1 MAASSPTEKSVADLI
16 KQLERA
22 RAETQSYSETWDDVG
37 RKIKNSINP
46 LKAVEKNL
54 EAQSLVVGKL
64 SAELAEL
71 ERQRVEEKKD
81 VADII
86 SKKEQELA
94 LAEKQLSATKRQA
107 TVMALAYDT
116 LIKLVDAY
124 DKYDKLLADNAVKQ
138 GISRVQSEKQAVIMQ
153 RIVASSTSLV
163 VNLTEALEAVAELN
177 NNLGVMAAEYMPQV
191 AMRAAELSQS
201 IGISATDS
209 AQFFATLGE
218 IGNTS
223 LQAQQN
229 MAGVADA
236 AAKAAGV
243 PLGKVIKD
251 VSGASSSVRT
261 IFKGNTI
268 ELIKQAA
275 ELRKIGSSLDQA
287 AKSAESLLNFESSV
301 GAELKAS
308 ALLGQ
313 NINFNQSRRLFFE
326 GKIAEGE
333 KALQKELER
342 VGDIDKLNY
351 FQRKALSELTGKD
364 INELQKI
371 GSLKKTQQKIDQDN
385 PDLAKERLKLEKELA
400 KISGS
405 KVEQEKRANE
415 LAAIENVAKQRT
427 AILDAQKEQAML
439 ALGKAMKPLMDLVR
453 FVQISFFKLLAT
465 IADFGGPAGI
475 VIAGLAGL
483 TIAFFTF
490 KKGIKLVAD
499 FLADAMGNAAQKV
512 GEGIGKGL
520 EGIGKG
526 LRNFGRSVQFLVIPP
541 MAILAIGVITLA
553 LIGLGYALKLI
564 GQGIGAAA
572 PAIAAISTLFLGLAS
587 ILADT
592 LMKVLD
598 KLPELLGSVTTNLVK
613 LAFVGPGLV
622 VAALG
627 VGAMGYA
634 LGVLNVSLRLFPLG
648 TLTNITT
655 QLTAMSAAASGLS
668 LTIES
673 LKSLKELSGFKV
685 PNLNINIDVGRLT
698 NITTQLTAMSAA
710 AEGVSL
716 AVSSLKELSGVKLPN
731 LDISIDTAAINS
743 LAKTNE
749 AKREETAMLR
759 QGIDLVAQKID
770 VLTGMMA
777 SGKIAVYMDRVKVSK
792 ELAEGTL
799 KFGVSGQATNAI

>member
-153 RIVASSTSLV
+153 RIVASSTNLV

-333 KALQKELER
+333 KALQKELEKA
-342 VGDIDKLNY
+342 GDIDKLNY

-415 LAAIENVAKQRT
+415 LAAIGEVAKERSK
-427 AILDAQKEQAML
+427 IIDAQKEQAML

-453 FVQISFFKLLAT
+453 FVEISFFKLLAT

-483 TIAFFTF
+483 TIAFFAF
-490 KKGIKLVAD
+490 KKGVKLVAD

-572 PAIAAISTLFLGLAS
+572 PAITAISTLFLGLAS

-648 TLTNITT
+648 KLTNITT

-673 LKSLKELSGFKV
+673 LKSLKGLSGFKV

>member
-1 MAASSPTEKSVADLI
+1 MASSTPTEKSVSDLI

-37 RKIKNSINP
+37 RKIKNSVNP
-46 LKAVEKNL
+46 LKDVEKKL
-54 EAQSLVVGKL
+54 EAQSILVGQL
-64 SAELAEL
+64 SANLAEL
-71 ERQRVEEKKD
+71 ERQRDEEGQQNQHVIDQKRY
-81 VADII
+81 
-86 SKKEQELA
+86 QLA
-94 LAEKQLSATKRQA
+94 LAEQQLSVLKRQA
-107 TVMALAYDT
+107 TVMSLMYDT
-116 LIKLVDAY
+116 IVKLVDAY

-153 RIVASSTSLV
+153 RIVASSTNLV
-163 VNLTEALEAVAELN
+163 VNLQEALEAVAELN

-191 AMRAAELSQS
+191 VERAAQLSQS
-201 IGISATDS
+201 IGISATES

-261 IFKGNTI
+261 IFRGNTI

-371 GSLKKTQQKIDQDN
+371 SSLKKTQQKIDQEN

-400 KISGS
+400 KVAGS
-405 KVEQEKRANE
+405 EVEQKKRANE
-415 LAAIENVAKQRT
+415 LAAIENVAKTRT

-439 ALGKAMKPLMDLVR
+439 ALGKAMKPLMDIVR
-453 FVQISFFKLLAT
+453 AVQIVFFKLLAT

-483 TIAFFTF
+483 TIAFFAF
-490 KKGIKLVAD
+490 KKGVKLVAD

-526 LRNFGRSVQFLVIPP
+526 LRNFGRSVQFLIIPP
-541 MAILAIGVITLA
+541 PAILAIGVITLA

-564 GQGIGAAA
+564 GQGIGAVA

-613 LAFVGPGLV
+613 LALVGPGLV
-622 VAALG
+622 LAAAG

-634 LGVLNVSLRLFPLG
+634 LGALNVSLRLFPL
-648 TLTNITT
+648 
-655 QLTAMSAAASGLS
+655 
-668 LTIES
+668 
-673 LKSLKELSGFKV
+673 
-685 PNLNINIDVGRLT
+685 DRLT

-716 AVSSLKELSGVKLPN
+716 AVGSLKELSGVKLPN
-731 LDISIDTAAINS
+731 LDISIDTEAINA

-749 AKREETAMLR
+749 AKRDETAMLK
-759 QGIDLVAQKID
+759 QGIDLVAQRID
-770 VLTGMMA
+770 VLTSMMA
-777 SGKIAVYMDRVKVSK
+777 AGKIAVYMDRVKVSK

>member
-1 MAASSPTEKSVADLI
+1 MAATTPTEKSVADLI
-16 KQLERA
+16 KQLEKA
-22 RAETQSYSETWDDVG
+22 RAETQAYSETWDDVG

-46 LKAVEKNL
+46 LKDVEKKL
-54 EAQSLVVGKL
+54 EAQSILVGQL
-64 SAELAEL
+64 SANIAEL
-71 ERQRVEEKKD
+71 ERQRDEEGQQNQHVIDQKRY
-81 VADII
+81 
-86 SKKEQELA
+86 QLA
-94 LAEKQLSATKRQA
+94 LAEQQLSALKRQA
-107 TVMALAYDT
+107 TVMSLMYDT

-138 GISRVQSEKQAVIMQ
+138 GISRVQSEKQAIIMQ
-153 RIVASSTSLV
+153 RIVASSTNLV

-177 NNLGVMAAEYMPQV
+177 NNLGVMAAEYMPSV
-191 AMRAAELSQS
+191 AERAAQLSQS
-201 IGISATDS
+201 IGIGATES

-251 VSGASSSVRT
+251 VSSASSNVRT
-261 IFKGNTI
+261 IFRGNTV

-333 KALQKELER
+333 KALQRELEK

-371 GSLKKTQQKIDQDN
+371 SSLKKTQQKIDQDN
-385 PDLAKERLKLEKELA
+385 PDLAKERLKLEKELE
-400 KISGS
+400 KVSGS
-405 KVEQEKRANE
+405 RVEQEKRANE
-415 LAAIENVAKQRT
+415 LVALENVAKERT
-427 AILDAQKEQAML
+427 KILDAQKEQAML

-453 FVQISFFKLLAT
+453 AVQIAFFKLLAT
-465 IADFGGPAGI
+465 IADFGGPAGV

-483 TIAFFTF
+483 TLAFFAF
-490 KKGIKLVAD
+490 KKGVKVVAD

-526 LRNFGRSVQFLVIPP
+526 LRNFGRSVQFLIIPP
-541 MAILAIGVITLA
+541 PAILAIGVITLA

-564 GQGIGAAA
+564 GEGIGAAA
-572 PAIAAISTLFLGLAS
+572 PAIQAISTLFLGLAS

-598 KLPELLGSVTTNLVK
+598 KLPELLGSVATNLFK
-613 LAFVGPGLV
+613 LAVVGPGLI
-622 VAALG
+622 AAAVG
-627 VGAMGYA
+627 VGAFGYA
-634 LGVLNVSLRLFPLG
+634 LAGLNVSLRLFPL
-648 TLTNITT
+648 
-655 QLTAMSAAASGLS
+655 
-668 LTIES
+668 
-673 LKSLKELSGFKV
+673 
-685 PNLNINIDVGRLT
+685 DRLT

-731 LDISIDTAAINS
+731 LEISIDTDAINA

-749 AKREETAMLR
+749 AKREETASLR

-770 VLTGMMA
+770 VLTNMMA
-777 SGKIAVYMDRVKVSK
+777 AGKIAVYMDRVKVSK

-799 KFGVSGQATNAI
+799 KFGVSGQATNAF

>member
-1 MAASSPTEKSVADLI
+1 MAAPTPTEKSVADLI

-46 LKAVEKNL
+46 LKDVEKKL
-54 EAQSLVVGKL
+54 EAQSILVGQL
-64 SAELAEL
+64 SANLAEL
-71 ERQRVEEKKD
+71 ERQRDEEGQQNQQVIDQKRY
-81 VADII
+81 
-86 SKKEQELA
+86 QLA
-94 LAEKQLSATKRQA
+94 LAEQQLSALKRQA
-107 TVMALAYDT
+107 TVMSLMYDT
-116 LIKLVDAY
+116 IVKLVDAY

-153 RIVASSTSLV
+153 RIVASSTNLV
-163 VNLTEALEAVAELN
+163 VNLQEALEAVAELN

-191 AMRAAELSQS
+191 VERAAQLSQS
-201 IGISATDS
+201 IGISATES

-261 IFKGNTI
+261 IFRGNTI

-371 GSLKKTQQKIDQDN
+371 SSLKKTQQKIDQEN
-385 PDLAKERLKLEKELA
+385 PNLAKERLKLEKELA
-400 KISGS
+400 KVAGS
-405 KVEQEKRANE
+405 EVEQKKRANE
-415 LAAIENVAKQRT
+415 LAAIENVAKTRT

-439 ALGKAMKPLMDLVR
+439 ALGKAMKPLMDIVR
-453 FVQISFFKLLAT
+453 AVQIVFFKLLAT

-483 TIAFFTF
+483 TIAFFAF
-490 KKGIKLVAD
+490 KKGVKLVAD

-526 LRNFGRSVQFLVIPP
+526 LRNFGRSVQFLIIPP
-541 MAILAIGVITLA
+541 PAILAIGVITLA

-613 LAFVGPGLV
+613 LALVGPGLV
-622 VAALG
+622 VAAAG

-634 LGVLNVSLRLFPLG
+634 LGALNVSLRLFPL
-648 TLTNITT
+648 
-655 QLTAMSAAASGLS
+655 
-668 LTIES
+668 
-673 LKSLKELSGFKV
+673 
-685 PNLNINIDVGRLT
+685 DRLT
-698 NITTQLTAMSAA
+698 NITTQLTAMSVA

-716 AVSSLKELSGVKLPN
+716 AVGSLKELSGVKLPN
-731 LDISIDTAAINS
+731 LDISIDTEAINA

-749 AKREETAMLR
+749 AKRDETAMLK
-759 QGIDLVAQKID
+759 QGIDLVAQRID
-770 VLTGMMA
+770 VLTSMMA
-777 SGKIAVYMDRVKVSK
+777 AGKIAVYMDRVKVSK

>member
-1 MAASSPTEKSVADLI
+1 MAAPTPTEKSVADLI
-16 KQLERA
+16 KQLEKA
-22 RAETQSYSETWDDVG
+22 RAETQSYSETWADVG

-46 LKAVEKNL
+46 LKDVEKKL
-54 EAQSLVVGKL
+54 EAQSILVGQL
-64 SAELAEL
+64 SANLAEL
-71 ERQRVEEKKD
+71 ERQRDEEGQQNQHVIDQKRY
-81 VADII
+81 
-86 SKKEQELA
+86 QLA
-94 LAEKQLSATKRQA
+94 LAEQQLSVLKRQA
-107 TVMALAYDT
+107 TVMSLMYDT
-116 LIKLVDAY
+116 LIKLIDAY

-138 GISRVQSEKQAVIMQ
+138 GISRVQSEKQAIIMQ

-163 VNLTEALEAVAELN
+163 VNLQEALEAVAELN
-177 NNLGVMAAEYMPQV
+177 NNLGVMAAEYMPMV
-191 AMRAAELSQS
+191 AQRAAELSQS
-201 IGISATDS
+201 IGISATES

-251 VSGASSSVRT
+251 VSGASSNVRT
-261 IFKGNTI
+261 IFRGNTI

-371 GSLKKTQQKIDQDN
+371 SSLKKTQQKIDQEN

-400 KISGS
+400 KVAGS
-405 KVEQEKRANE
+405 EVEQKKRANE
-415 LAAIENVAKQRT
+415 LAAIENVAKTRT

-439 ALGKAMKPLMDLVR
+439 ALGKAMKPLMDIVR
-453 FVQISFFKLLAT
+453 AVQIVFFKLLAT

-475 VIAGLAGL
+475 VIAGLTGL
-483 TIAFFTF
+483 TIAFFAF
-490 KKGIKLVAD
+490 KKGVKLVAD

-526 LRNFGRSVQFLVIPP
+526 LRNFGRSVQFLIIPP
-541 MAILAIGVITLA
+541 PAILAIGVITLA

-613 LAFVGPGLV
+613 LALVGPGLV
-622 VAALG
+622 LAAAG

-634 LGVLNVSLRLFPLG
+634 LGALNVSLRLFPL
-648 TLTNITT
+648 
-655 QLTAMSAAASGLS
+655 
-668 LTIES
+668 
-673 LKSLKELSGFKV
+673 
-685 PNLNINIDVGRLT
+685 DRLT

-716 AVSSLKELSGVKLPN
+716 AVGSLKELSGVKLPN
-731 LDISIDTAAINS
+731 LDISIDTEAINA

-749 AKREETAMLR
+749 AKRDETAMLK

-770 VLTGMMA
+770 VLTSMMA
-777 SGKIAVYMDRVKVSK
+777 AGKIAVYMDRVKVSK

>member
-1 MAASSPTEKSVADLI
+1 MADDKSTKELLD
-16 KQLERA
+16 QLKKVQKEMKEA
-22 RAETQSYSETWDDVG
+22 REEAAGWGESLAEAGKKFVD
-37 RKIKNSINP
+37 SINP
-46 LKAVEKNL
+46 AVSVKKKINDLEKDALSLKDKESDILKELEGLQGQAKVDKENELKANLANQKLLKNQL
-54 EAQSLVVGKL
+54 ESEQKKL
-64 SAELAEL
+64 S
-71 ERQRVEEKKD
+71 
-81 VADII
+81 
-86 SKKEQELA
+86 
-94 LAEKQLSATKRQA
+94 
-107 TVMALAYDT
+107 VMMIAYD
-116 LIKLVDAY
+116 IVSKLVDAY

-138 GISRVQSEKQAVIMQ
+138 GISRVESEKQAVIMQ
-153 RIVASSTSLV
+153 RVVASSTNLV
-163 VNLTEALEAVAELN
+163 VNLQEALESVAELN

-191 AMRAAELSQS
+191 AERAAQLSQS
-201 IGISATDS
+201 IGISAAES
-209 AQFFATLGE
+209 AQFFTTLGE

-251 VSGASSSVRT
+251 VSGASASVRT
-261 IFKGNTI
+261 IFRGNTT

-308 ALLGQ
+308 ALLGK

-333 KALQKELER
+333 KALQAELER

-371 GSLKKTQQKIDQDN
+371 SSLKKTQQKIDQEN

-400 KISGS
+400 KVTGS
-405 KVEQEKRANE
+405 EVEQKKRANE
-415 LAAIENVAKQRT
+415 LAAIENVAKTRT

-439 ALGKAMKPLMDLVR
+439 ALGKAMKPIMDLVR
-453 FVQISFFKLLAT
+453 EVQIVFFKLLAT
-465 IADFGGPAGI
+465 IADFGGPAGV

-483 TIAFFTF
+483 TIAFFAF
-490 KKGIKLVAD
+490 KKGVKVVAD

-526 LRNFGRSVQFLVIPP
+526 LRNFGRSVRFLVIPP
-541 MAILAIGVITLA
+541 QAILAIGVITLA

-572 PAIAAISTLFLGLAS
+572 PAIAALSTLFLGLAS

-613 LAFVGPGLV
+613 LALVGPGLV
-622 VAALG
+622 VAAAG
-627 VGAMGYA
+627 IGAMGFA
-634 LGVLNVSLRLFPLG
+634 LGGLNVSLSLFRLG
-648 TLTNITT
+648 RLTDITT
-655 QLTAMSAAASGLS
+655 QLTAMSAAA
-668 LTIES
+668 
-673 LKSLKELSGFKV
+673 
-685 PNLNINIDVGRLT
+685 
-698 NITTQLTAMSAA
+698 A
-710 AEGVSL
+710 GVSL

-731 LDISIDTAAINS
+731 LDININAEAINA

-749 AKREETAMLR
+749 AKQEETAMLK
-759 QGIDLVAQKID
+759 QGIDLVAQKLD

-777 SGKIAVYMDRVKVSK
+777 AGKIAVYMDRVKVSK

-799 KFGVSGQATNAI
+799 KFGVSGQATNLV

>member
-1 MAASSPTEKSVADLI
+1 MADDKSTKELLD
-16 KQLERA
+16 QLRKVQKEMKDA
-22 RAETQSYSETWDDVG
+22 REETVGWGESLAEAGKKFID
-37 RKIKNSINP
+37 SINP
-46 LKAVEKNL
+46 AVSTQKKINDLEKESLKLITNQAKIEEELKNLQGQAKADKAKELENNLEIQQALKAQIES
-54 EAQSLVVGKL
+54 EQ
-64 SAELAEL
+64 
-71 ERQRVEEKKD
+71 KKKSIMMITY
-81 VADII
+81 DIF
-86 SKKEQELA
+86 L
-94 LAEKQLSATKRQA
+94 
-107 TVMALAYDT
+107 
-116 LIKLVDAY
+116 KLVDAY

-153 RIVASSTSLV
+153 RIVASSTNLV
-163 VNLTEALEAVAELN
+163 INLQEALEALAELN

-191 AMRAAELSQS
+191 VERAAQLSQS
-201 IGISATDS
+201 IGISATES

-261 IFKGNTI
+261 IFRGNTV

-371 GSLKKTQQKIDQDN
+371 SSLKKTQQKIDQEN

-400 KISGS
+400 KVAGS
-405 KVEQEKRANE
+405 EVEQKKRSNE
-415 LAAIENVAKQRT
+415 LAAIENVAKTRT

-439 ALGKAMKPLMDLVR
+439 ALGKAMKPLMDIVR
-453 FVQISFFKLLAT
+453 AVQIVFFKLLAT

-483 TIAFFTF
+483 TIAFFAF
-490 KKGIKLVAD
+490 KKGVKLVAD

-526 LRNFGRSVQFLVIPP
+526 LRNFGRSVQFLIIPP
-541 MAILAIGVITLA
+541 PAILAIGVITLA

-613 LAFVGPGLV
+613 LALVGPGLV
-622 VAALG
+622 LAAAG

-634 LGVLNVSLRLFPLG
+634 LGALNVSLRLFPL
-648 TLTNITT
+648 
-655 QLTAMSAAASGLS
+655 
-668 LTIES
+668 
-673 LKSLKELSGFKV
+673 
-685 PNLNINIDVGRLT
+685 DRLT

-716 AVSSLKELSGVKLPN
+716 AVGSLKELSGVKLPN
-731 LDISIDTAAINS
+731 LDISIDTEAINA

-749 AKREETAMLR
+749 AKRDETAMLK
-759 QGIDLVAQKID
+759 QGIDLVAQRID
-770 VLTGMMA
+770 VLTSMMA
-777 SGKIAVYMDRVKVSK
+777 AGKIAVYMDRVKVSK

>member
-1 MAASSPTEKSVADLI
+1 MAAPTPTEKSVADLI
-16 KQLERA
+16 KQLEKA
-22 RAETQSYSETWDDVG
+22 RAETQSYSETWEDVG

-46 LKAVEKNL
+46 LKDVEKKL
-54 EAQSLVVGKL
+54 EVQSILVGQL
-64 SAELAEL
+64 SANLAEL
-71 ERQRVEEKKD
+71 ERQRDEEGQQNQHVIDQKRY
-81 VADII
+81 
-86 SKKEQELA
+86 QLA
-94 LAEKQLSATKRQA
+94 LAEQQLSVLKRQA
-107 TVMALAYDT
+107 TVMSLMYDM
-116 LIKLVDAY
+116 LIKLIDAY

-138 GISRVQSEKQAVIMQ
+138 GISRVQSEKQAIIMQ

-163 VNLTEALEAVAELN
+163 VNLQEALEAVAELN
-177 NNLGVMAAEYMPQV
+177 NNLGVMAAEYMPMV
-191 AMRAAELSQS
+191 AQRAAELSQS
-201 IGISATDS
+201 IGISATES

-251 VSGASSSVRT
+251 VSGASSNVRT
-261 IFKGNTI
+261 IFRGNTI
-268 ELIKQAA
+268 ELIKQSA

-371 GSLKKTQQKIDQDN
+371 GSLKKTQQKIDQEN

-400 KISGS
+400 KVAGS
-405 KVEQEKRANE
+405 EVEQKKRANE
-415 LAAIENVAKQRT
+415 LAAIENVAKTRT

-439 ALGKAMKPLMDLVR
+439 ALGKAMKPLMDIVR
-453 FVQISFFKLLAT
+453 AVQIVFFKLLST

-475 VIAGLAGL
+475 VIAGLTGL
-483 TIAFFTF
+483 TIAFFAF
-490 KKGIKLVAD
+490 KKGVKLVAD

-526 LRNFGRSVQFLVIPP
+526 LRNFGRSVQFLIIPP
-541 MAILAIGVITLA
+541 PAILAIGVITLA

-613 LAFVGPGLV
+613 LALVGPGLV
-622 VAALG
+622 LAAAG

-634 LGVLNVSLRLFPLG
+634 LGALNVSLRLFPL
-648 TLTNITT
+648 
-655 QLTAMSAAASGLS
+655 
-668 LTIES
+668 
-673 LKSLKELSGFKV
+673 
-685 PNLNINIDVGRLT
+685 DRLT

-716 AVSSLKELSGVKLPN
+716 AVGSLKELSGVKLPN
-731 LDISIDTAAINS
+731 LDISIDTEAINA

-749 AKREETAMLR
+749 AKRDETAMLK
-759 QGIDLVAQKID
+759 QGIDLVAQRID
-770 VLTGMMA
+770 VLTSMMA
-777 SGKIAVYMDRVKVSK
+777 AGKIAVYMDRVKVSK